1 MANQSKSIWLLSSAG
16 HKLQCQV
23 STDQPLAVFLKN
35 KFAQAIGKCPESFI
49 LIFDGEELQEQD
61 TFDSLAMEDDDII
74 DVLEGN

>member
-16 HKLQCQV
+16 HKLQCHV
-23 STDQPLAVFLKN
+23 NTDQPLGVFLKN
-35 KFAQAIGKCPESFI
+35 KFAHAIGMSPETLI
-49 LIFDGEELQEQD
+49 LIFDGEEVQEQD